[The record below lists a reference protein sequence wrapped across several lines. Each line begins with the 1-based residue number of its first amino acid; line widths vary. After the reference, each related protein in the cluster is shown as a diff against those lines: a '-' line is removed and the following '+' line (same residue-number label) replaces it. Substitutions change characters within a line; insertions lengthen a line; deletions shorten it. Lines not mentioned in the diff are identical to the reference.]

1 MLVRN
6 KRLTNLSLQSYVNVN
21 RANRSEVCM
30 RYVEGFVV
38 PVPKKKL
45 DEYKKLARKFGKICK
60 EHGAVDYVEC
70 VADDVKKG
78 KVTSFPQAVQLKR
91 GEVVVFSWIG
101 FKTRKHRDR
110 VWKKIMDDPR
120 MKDMDPKDMPFDGM
134 RMFMGGFEVMVK
146 L

>member
-1 MLVRN
+1 
-6 KRLTNLSLQSYVNVN
+6 
-21 RANRSEVCM
+21 M

-78 KVTSFPQAVQLKR
+78 EVTSFPRAVQLKR
-91 GEVVVFSWIG
+91 NETVVFSWIG

-110 VWKKIMDDPR
+110 VWKKIMEDPR
-120 MKDMDPKDMPFDGM
+120 MEAMHSESVPFDGK